1 MKTLKLNALGGL
13 DVTGGNLAIAQDM
26 GAAMQDLTSMIKLH
40 AGENPDDTNEGIN
53 YLTPDI
59 NKLGGMNF
67 ITESIRKRV
76 LSHPEVTNIDSI
88 KTKTD
93 GDNFT
98 LTLNIQT
105 IYGRTT
111 L

>member
-1 MKTLKLNALGGL
+1 MKTLKLNASGGL
-13 DVTGGNLAIAQDM
+13 DVAGGNLSIAKDM
-26 GAAMQDLTSMIKLH
+26 GAAVQDLTSMIKLH
-40 AGENPDDTNEGIN
+40 SGENPDNLEEGIN
-53 YLTPDI
+53 YLTPNI

-67 ITESIRKRV
+67 IVESIRKRV

>member
-1 MKTLKLNALGGL
+1 MKTLKLNATGSL
-13 DVTGGNLAIAQDM
+13 DVTGGNMQIARDM
-26 GAAMQDLTSMIKLH
+26 SAAAQDLTSMIKLH
-40 AGENPDDTNEGIN
+40 AGENPDNLDEGIN

-93 GDNFT
+93 GDSFT
-98 LTLNIQT
+98 LVLNIET

>member
-1 MKTLKLNALGGL
+1 MKTLKLNASGGL
-13 DVTGGNLAIAQDM
+13 DVAGGNMQIVRDM
-26 GAAMQDLTSMIKLH
+26 PAVMQDLTSMIKLH
-40 AGENPDDTNEGIN
+40 AGENPDNEAEGIN

-98 LTLNIQT
+98 LTLNIET